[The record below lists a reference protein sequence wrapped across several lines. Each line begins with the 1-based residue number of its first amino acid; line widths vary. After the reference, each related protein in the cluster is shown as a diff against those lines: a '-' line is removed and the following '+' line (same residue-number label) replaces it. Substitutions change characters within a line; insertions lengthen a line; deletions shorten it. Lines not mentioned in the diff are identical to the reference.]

1 MTKFFQLIFCLSNAS
16 LVFSQAV
23 SPCGNTILK
32 CDLRKVKNCYD
43 FLAFDD
49 QKNKYV
55 LKSDYATPYT
65 GKCATCH
72 RNGNL
77 EESLNIVEGYRDGI
91 DTSYFDSGC
100 PQSIQAYSMG
110 KLNGKSTVYFKSG
123 RKEREIN
130 HVNNQLQGRYIL
142 FDDNK
147 SNDTIE
153 LHTYKNNQMDGVQ
166 KYYYVGSKLGK
177 LVYYKAGLQDGLHIT
192 YTDSGKVEMRLNYKQ
207 GKKDG
212 KWTYFYESGKEA
224 HIENWD
230 MGLKNGEFK
239 TMDEKGMLLQQ
250 AFYKDN
256 LPIGKHVEYYPDGKL
271 KYQANY
277 TNKGEKL
284 EEFSIDQYGV
294 KTEIFKK
301 QEKPKKGDP
310 KKAAEIS
317 DDKEGSN

>member
-271 KYQANY
+271 KYQADY

-301 QEKPKKGDP
+301 EEKPKKGDP

-317 DDKEGSN
+317 DDKDGSN

>member
-1 MTKFFQLIFCLSNAS
+1 MTKFFQLIFCLSNSS
-16 LVFSQAV
+16 LLFSQV
-23 SPCGNTILK
+23 ISPCGDSIRK

-55 LKSDYATPYT
+55 LKRDYATPYT

-77 EESLNIVEGYRDGI
+77 EESLNIVDGYRDGI
-91 DTSYFDSGC
+91 DTSYFESGC

-142 FDDNK
+142 FDDNE

-177 LVYYKAGLQDGLHIT
+177 IVYYKAGLQDGLHIT

-250 AFYKDN
+250 AFYQDN

-271 KYQANY
+271 KYQAIY
-277 TNKGEKL
+277 TNKSEKL

-301 QEKPKKGDP
+301 EEKPKKGDP

>member
-1 MTKFFQLIFCLSNAS
+1 MTKFFQLIFCISNAS
-16 LVFSQAV
+16 VLFSQII
-23 SPCGNTILK
+23 SPCGDTIRK

-77 EESLNIVEGYRDGI
+77 EESLNIVDGYRDGI

-250 AFYKDN
+250 AFYQDN
-256 LPIGKHVEYYPDGKL
+256 LSIGKHVEYYPDGKL